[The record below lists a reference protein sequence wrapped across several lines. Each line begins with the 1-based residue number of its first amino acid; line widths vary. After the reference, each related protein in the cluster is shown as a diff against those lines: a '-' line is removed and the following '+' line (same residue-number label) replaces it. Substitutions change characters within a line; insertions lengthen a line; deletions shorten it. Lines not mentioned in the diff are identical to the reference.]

1 MNEDAPGDAALVE
14 AALAGDR
21 NAFGDL
27 VARYQDRLFNSLLR
41 MVGSHEDAADAVQDA
56 FVQAFVKLES
66 FRGASQFYT
75 WLYRIAMNAALSR
88 RRRRRPSASLDHAKE
103 TVGEEPSSEAAG
115 PEDAVLSH
123 ERVEHVQA
131 ALASLGD
138 EHRQIL
144 VLREIDGCAYEEIAE
159 ILELPVGTVRS
170 RLFRARVQLKEQLNA
185 VWGEEAKTVG

>member
-1 MNEDAPGDAALVE
+1 MNKDAPGDAALVE

-41 MVGSHEDAADAVQDA
+41 LVGSHEDAADAVQDA

-88 RRRRRPSASLDHAKE
+88 RRRRRPSASLDLAKE
-103 TVGEEPSSEAAG
+103 TAGEEPTTIAAG
-115 PEDAVLSH
+115 PEDVVLSH

-131 ALASLGD
+131 ALAALGD

-170 RLFRARVQLKEQLNA
+170 RLFRARVQLKEQLSA
-185 VWGEEAKTVG
+185 AWGEETKTVG